1 MSFVAEK
8 IAHRFDGHI
17 RLSFSAEVEEKSVNN
32 LVEAGI

>member
-8 IAHRFDGHI
+8 IAHRFDVHI
-17 RLSFSAEVEEKSVNN
+17 RLSFSAGVDEKSVSN